1 MFYRKKNYNKLID
14 DSYRLSKYKGCFSSL
29 RKYPNEKIIKYENYN
44 EWKKFAIFVSG
55 LIYETEYKYYS
66 ILRKFD
72 GYSTTSPHESIYN
85 LPSVK
90 TKITKNDNKTS
101 IIVKVIIEEKKD
113 IDYIVYYNNYDDY
126 LNFF

>member
-1 MFYRKKNYNKLID
+1 MFYQKNYNKLINN
-14 DSYRLSKYKGCFSSL
+14 SYRLSKYKGCFSSL
-29 RKYPNEKIIKYENYN
+29 RKYPNEKIINMKITMNG
-44 EWKKFAIFVSG
+44 KLAIFVSG

-90 TKITKNDNKTS
+90 TKITKNDNETS
-101 IIVKVIIEEKKD
+101 IVVKVIIEEKKD